1 MSPPVTQQTN
11 NHHHHHK
18 NPSAVTV
25 VWFVSLIGLKEEREE
40 RVECVLT
47 GELRKEEGNVDHGD
61 CGPLQAHS
69 DYGTFLPGKITAVSL
84 TGVQ

>member
-25 VWFVSLIGLKEEREE
+25 VWFVSLIGLKEERERRE
-40 RVECVLT
+40 WSV
-47 GELRKEEGNVDHGD
+47 
-61 CGPLQAHS
+61 
-69 DYGTFLPGKITAVSL
+69 F
-84 TGVQ
+84 